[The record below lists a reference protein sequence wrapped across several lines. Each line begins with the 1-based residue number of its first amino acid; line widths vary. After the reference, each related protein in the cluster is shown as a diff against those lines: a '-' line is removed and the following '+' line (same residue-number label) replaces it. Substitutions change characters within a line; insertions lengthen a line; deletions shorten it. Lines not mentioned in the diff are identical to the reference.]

1 MTIAATTLRKLST
14 SASGKTDNL
23 DSRRWNNDGKPGVC
37 DLYEVLDAVSST
49 SIPDSTDSEA
59 NLVMDLVR
67 AKREVL
73 VAQKLLAECKLR
85 ESEVMASLLK
95 FQVDTTEK
103 KLEDTDMGLGC
114 MRVIFKKHGWSHVS
128 LPSRHGN
135 LVQTESL
142 RSRHLTLRL
151 D

>member
-1 MTIAATTLRKLST
+1 
-14 SASGKTDNL
+14 
-23 DSRRWNNDGKPGVC
+23 
-37 DLYEVLDAVSST
+37 
-49 SIPDSTDSEA
+49 DSTNSEA

-67 AKREVL
+67 AKCEVL

-85 ESEVMASLLK
+85 ETEVMASLLK

-114 MRVIFKKHGWSHVS
+114 MRVIFNKHGWSHVS

-135 LVQTESL
+135 LVQTGKFVIL
-142 RSRHLTLRL
+142 
-151 D
+151 